1 MPSSLLDPHPL
12 CSLPLSFPS
21 HRYPLPCLLLWFSF
35 ITTDSIFSFNE
46 ILMYSPTRAVQTFI
60 LSLNYVQATVE
71 LLLSQ
76 DDLLYASSRK
86 AVNVPSNFM
95 GLLLLLTFILEARE
109 SYMIS
114 LMTQSPHEIAQDINI
129 H

>member
-1 MPSSLLDPHPL
+1 
-12 CSLPLSFPS
+12 
-21 HRYPLPCLLLWFSF
+21 
-35 ITTDSIFSFNE
+35 
-46 ILMYSPTRAVQTFI
+46 MYSPTRAVQTFI

-76 DDLLYASSRK
+76 DDLSYASSRK

-95 GLLLLLTFILEARE
+95 GLLLLLTFILEAGE

-114 LMTQSPHEIAQDINI
+114 LMP
-129 H
+129 